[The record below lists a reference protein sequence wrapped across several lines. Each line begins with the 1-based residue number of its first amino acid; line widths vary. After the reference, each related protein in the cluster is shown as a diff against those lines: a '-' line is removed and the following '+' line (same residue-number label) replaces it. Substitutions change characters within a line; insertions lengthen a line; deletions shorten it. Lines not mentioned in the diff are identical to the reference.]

1 LRFKIAMKTSKIRI
15 LLLTGAIA
23 FTVFSCK
30 NDGDKTKDNQI
41 SPDVVNNPASA
52 SGNTTTDQNAVPEF
66 TFETDNHEFGEIQQG
81 EKVTYAFKFK
91 NTGKAP
97 LVISSAS
104 ATCGCTVPEYTKT
117 PVQPG
122 EEGFINVTFDSA
134 GKSGMTSKTVT
145 LIANTIPNT
154 KVLTISADILV
165 PKANS

>member
-1 LRFKIAMKTSKIRI
+1 MKTIKIQI
-15 LLLTGAIA
+15 TLLA
-23 FTVFSCK
+23 FVLASTLISCK
-30 NDGDKTKDNQI
+30 NEGEKTSDKQI
-41 SPDVVNNPASA
+41 SPEVVNNPAT
-52 SGNTTTDQNAVPEF
+52 GDTDKSNDPNAVPEF
-66 TFETDNHEFGEIQQG
+66 TFETDNHEFGIIQQG

-104 ATCGCTVPEYTKT
+104 ASCGCTVPEYTKT
-117 PVQPG
+117 PVPPG

-154 KVLTISADILV
+154 KVLTISADIQV

>member
-1 LRFKIAMKTSKIRI
+1 MRIITAMKTSKINLI
-15 LLLTGAIA
+15 LLSGAIA

-30 NDGDKTKDNQI
+30 NDGNNTKDNQI
-41 SPDVVNNPASA
+41 SPEVVNNPATA
-52 SGNTTTDQNAVPEF
+52 SGNTSNDPDAVPEF

-91 NTGKAP
+91 NTGKSP

-104 ATCGCTVPEYTKT
+104 ASCGCTVPEYTKT

-122 EEGFINVTFDSA
+122 EEGFINVTFDSS

-154 KVLTISADILV
+154 KVLTISADIQV

>member
-1 LRFKIAMKTSKIRI
+1 MKIKNI
-15 LLLTGAIA
+15 LLLLPIAALFACNGKTEQTG
-23 FTVFSCK
+23 
-30 NDGDKTKDNQI
+30 DGMIN
-41 SPDVVNNPASA
+41 PEVVNNPASA
-52 SGNTTTDQNAVPEF
+52 SGSSSDPNAVPEF
-66 TFETDNHEFGEIQQG
+66 TFETDTHDFGVIQQG

-122 EEGFINVTFDSA
+122 EEGFITVTFDSS
-134 GKSGMTSKTVT
+134 GKSGMTSKSVT

-154 KVLTISADILV
+154 KVLTVSADIQA
-165 PKANS
+165 PQGS

>member
-1 LRFKIAMKTSKIRI
+1 M
-15 LLLTGAIA
+15 
-23 FTVFSCK
+23 VSCK
-30 NDGDKTKDNQI
+30 SGSDDANNSRI
-41 SPDVVNNPASA
+41 SPDVVNNPATA
-52 SGNTTTDQNAVPEF
+52 SGKSDDADAVPVF
-66 TFETDNHEFGEIQQG
+66 TFETDNHEFGEIVQG

-97 LVISSAS
+97 LVISNASAS
-104 ATCGCTVPEYTKT
+104 CGCTVPEFTKT

-122 EEGFINVTFDSA
+122 EEGFINVTFDSS

-154 KVLTISADILV
+154 KVLTISADIQV